1 MALETSSGL
10 PTQRWVRRLVQVR
23 EREGRTHGPAYCDR
37 TGEIARSFEY
47 EAGFIDRL
55 LELQARDPIV
65 ITPDVDITEQFGV
78 GRSFRRGATSVARA
92 RGIDDKYVKLINR
105 WRTVENARGRKPLLP
120 MHEHYLDIS
129 ILVPELLQF
138 SLGLGSWLHASASLG
153 LSKWVEPKH
162 GMFPLRRLTITTEV

>member
-1 MALETSSGL
+1 LIGFCGSFRGSEVFLTDLYGLRKLLEETGKYQQDHLVIPLLGRFKGEQNSRYHLCPMALETSSGL

-55 LELQARDPIV
+55 LELQARDPIA

-92 RGIDDKYVKLINR
+92 RGIDNKYVKLIKRNSVKR
-105 WRTVENARGRKPLLP
+105 F
-120 MHEHYLDIS
+120 MS
-129 ILVPELLQF
+129 
-138 SLGLGSWLHASASLG
+138 
-153 LSKWVEPKH
+153 
-162 GMFPLRRLTITTEV
+162 